1 MDDETSAPVT
11 ANLRTGAVTADLRD
25 DDDDPPIAR
34 PAGWVSSI
42 LWLILVLVMALI
54 ALGTAGAAVINFLSP
69 TTPPTSS
76 GEMVAMSGGAQAALV
91 ALFTNRPGSR

>member
-1 MDDETSAPVT
+1 MADETSAPVT
-11 ANLRTGAVTADLRD
+11 ANLRTGAVSADLR